1 MSALAKTA
9 TAPDDLRQLNGQEL
23 HFRVSQFLYYEA
35 HLQDTH
41 AYDEWEALWEDDAA
55 YWIPANGHDTDPEQQ
70 MSIIYDNRSRI
81 RVRVEQLKTGRRHT
95 QSPRSELARTIS
107 NIRIGT
113 ISQDEVQ
120 VHANMM
126 IFEDNLRGE
135 TFWGAR
141 NEYTLRLREHG
152 FRLVRKKVGLVNN
165 GKPIFTLS
173 FLV

>member
-1 MSALAKTA
+1 MSALAKPA
-9 TAPDDLRQLNGQEL
+9 TASDDLRDLPEQEL
-23 HFRVSQFLYYEA
+23 HYRVAQFLYHEA
-35 HLQDTH
+35 YLQDTH
-41 AYDEWEALWEDDAA
+41 AYDEWEALWEEDAI
-55 YWIPANGHDTDPEQQ
+55 YWIPANGHNTDPEQQ

-95 QSPRSELARTIS
+95 QTPRSELARTIS
-107 NIRIGT
+107 NIRIGRV
-113 ISQDEVQ
+113 SQDEVQ

-135 TFWGAR
+135 TSWAAR
-141 NEYTLRLREHG
+141 NEYTLRLRERE
-152 FRLVRKKVGLVNN
+152 FRLARKKVGLVNN